1 MIKRTK
7 RNWFPL
13 SLMAAAVCLSSIG
26 AHAAGLGKITVL
38 SPLGQPLRA
47 ELDVTATRDELAS
60 MSAKLA
66 SPEAFKQV
74 GIEYLPAFA
83 GIRFVLDKRADG
95 QPFLRVLTDR
105 PVNEPFLDIL
115 IELTWAS
122 GRMVREYTM
131 LLDPPDVFSKSA
143 PAPVVLPESKP
154 TQTEAAPAPAPA
166 TAPVRPETPPQAAE
180 KGEPPAKAVRPVAK
194 PRAGDATRV
203 VKAGDTLGKIAEESR
218 PEGVSL
224 DQMLVALFRN
234 NQDAF
239 SGNNMNRLKAG
250 KILSIPDPDA
260 VTAIAPGEARKTVLA
275 QARDFNAYRRRLA
288 AAVAAAPV
296 KEVPAKQQDAGRIAP
311 KVEDKVPEPAPS
323 RDKLEVSRTE
333 TAKGGKGAEGR
344 INALEEDL
352 VSRDKSLKEAS
363 SRVAELEKNL
373 ADLKKLA
380 EMKSQ
385 VGAQMQEQAQATK
398 AVGETS
404 GPAAAKAPD
413 TTRPAAEVPPAVA
426 AKAEDK
432 PEASTVAAAPKVD
445 DAPKVP
451 VAEKPPAVSTPATPP
466 VREEPSFVD
475 ENPELVYGGGGI
487 LALLLGWLGYSSW
500 RRRQVQ
506 GSEAFPT
513 GSNLGEGELTA
524 NSVFGSTGGQS
535 VNTGASI
542 QTDFSQASLT
552 SIEAD
557 EGVDPVAEADVYMAY
572 GRDAQAEEILLDA
585 LKHDPAR
592 NAIYLKLL
600 EVYFGRK
607 DAGQFESV
615 AKSLLARTGGAGSD
629 WQKAAEMG
637 RALDPE
643 NGLYAD
649 HGENTAAAIQAGGV
663 PPSGDHVSPTVET
676 LADKA
681 LASHDTVALPG
692 HFAQMAAATET
703 AVAGQPAALDFELD
717 LGPSPE
723 MEASKPAELTSAIP
737 AALDF
742 DLGLDS
748 LAAQTPPP
756 AASGSP
762 VPLSANEA
770 EHASFEMAAESNA
783 EAAGVDFEFDLDIPP
798 ATSQPTDAAVSRP
811 TALDLS
817 GINLDLGIPTN
828 AADTSGNAES
838 TTASDADNPDVA
850 TKIELA
856 QAYEEMGD
864 RDGARELLQEVMQEG
879 SARQQGVAREK
890 LAALGA

>member
-1 MIKRTK
+1 MIKPTK

-115 IELTWAS
+115 VELTWAS

-143 PAPVVLPESKP
+143 PAPVALPESKP
-154 TQTEAAPAPAPA
+154 AQKETVTAPAPAPA
-166 TAPVRPETPPQAAE
+166 PMQAEPTPAAE
-180 KGEPPAKAVRPVAK
+180 RPEPPAKAARPAAK
-194 PRAGDATRV
+194 PRTGDATRL
-203 VKAGDTLGKIAEESR
+203 VKTGDTLGKIAEESR

-224 DQMLVALFRN
+224 DQMLVALFRS

-250 KILSIPDPDA
+250 KILSLPDPDT
-260 VTAIAPGEARKTVLA
+260 VTAIAPAEARKTVLA
-275 QARDFNAYRRRLA
+275 QARDFNAYRRKLA

-296 KEVPAKQQDAGRIAP
+296 KEVIARQQDAGRIAP

-323 RDKLEVSRTE
+323 KDKLEVSRTE
-333 TAKGGKGAEGR
+333 TTKGGKGAESR

-385 VGAQMQEQAQATK
+385 VGAQMQEQAQTAKGTGEASGPVAAKPAAEPPPSEAKTEDKPAAGTVAAPK
-398 AVGETS
+398 ADDAPTA
-404 GPAAAKAPD
+404 PAAAKP
-413 TTRPAAEVPPAVA
+413 PAAPA
-426 AKAEDK
+426 
-432 PEASTVAAAPKVD
+432 
-445 DAPKVP
+445 
-451 VAEKPPAVSTPATPP
+451 PATPP
-466 VREEPSFVD
+466 VREEAGFVD
-475 ENPELVYGGGGI
+475 ENPELVYGGGGL

-500 RRRQVQ
+500 RRRRDQDA
-506 GSEAFPT
+506 GAFPT

-542 QTDFSQASLT
+542 QTDFSQANLT
-552 SIEAD
+552 SIDAD

-592 NAIYLKLL
+592 TAIYLKLL

-615 AKSLLARTGGAGSD
+615 AKNLRARTAGAGHD

-649 HGENTAAAIQAGGV
+649 QGQEAVAVDQAGDAPAAEGFA
-663 PPSGDHVSPTVET
+663 SPMAEMP
-676 LADKA
+676 ADQA

-692 HFAQMAAATET
+692 HFAQMAAASE
-703 AVAGQPAALDFELD
+703 AAAAGQPAALDFELD
-717 LGPSPE
+717 LGPLPE
-723 MEASKPAELTSAIP
+723 PETSRVAEAPSAIP

-742 DLGLDS
+742 DLDLG
-748 LAAQTPPP
+748 AAVAPSPSTP
-756 AASGSP
+756 ASGP
-762 VPLSANEA
+762 AVPLSANEGGL
-770 EHASFEMAAESNA
+770 ASLETAFEAKGGD
-783 EAAGVDFEFDLDIPP
+783 AGVDFEFDLDIPP
-798 ATSQPTDAAVSRP
+798 ATSPVADAAVSRP
-811 TALDLS
+811 AAFDLS
-817 GINLDLGIPTN
+817 AISLDLGVP
-828 AADTSGNAES
+828 ASAGDTGGNNGSGS
-838 TTASDADNPDVA
+838 DTVSDADNPDVA

-879 SARQQGVAREK
+879 SARQQGIAREK